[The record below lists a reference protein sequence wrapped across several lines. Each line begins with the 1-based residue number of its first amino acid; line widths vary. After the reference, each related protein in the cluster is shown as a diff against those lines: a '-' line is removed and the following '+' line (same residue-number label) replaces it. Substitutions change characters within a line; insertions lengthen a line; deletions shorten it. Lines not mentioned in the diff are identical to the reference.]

1 MEYEM
6 EKAKE
11 KLIKNLEEK
20 LETIVKFK
28 NLNLP
33 YERERY
39 MCFGMILYAYDLD
52 VVGPIEYDELCDK
65 YFHCK

>member
-1 MEYEM
+1 MENSHET
-6 EKAKE
+6 
-11 KLIKNLEEK
+11 LIKNLKEK
-20 LETIVKFK
+20 LETIEKFK